1 MNNTFLTGTIQTERG
16 PRTVE
21 ITRDEWVHHSKG
33 LKGVNEYNR
42 REGRKIYRGQ
52 EAIDL
57 VAGWVADY
65 RYEGYCD
72 GVASRRNEFQ
82 Y

>member
-1 MNNTFLTGTIQTERG
+1 MNNTFMTGTVQTQRG

-33 LKGVNEYNR
+33 LKEVNAYNR
-42 REGRKIYRGQ
+42 RYGRKIYRGQ
-52 EAIDL
+52 AAVDL
-57 VAGWVADY
+57 VAAWVSND
-65 RYEGYCD
+65 RYESYAD
-72 GVASRRNEFQ
+72 SVASRRNE